1 VRTAPPTCSSGPDV
15 DAPVAGAPPGGADD
29 QGPAG
34 LAAGGGSP
42 GPGTGPPAP
51 LLAVR
56 RLEAGYGRSRVLHG
70 VDLDVPHGEV
80 VALLG
85 RNGVGKTTTV
95 HAIMGMLRPS
105 AGSIRLDGVELAG
118 RPAHVVARA
127 GIALVPQGRR
137 VFTPLPV
144 EENLRIGLRAVPGG
158 WTLERVY
165 ELLPRLADRARHRG
179 DQLSGGEQQ
188 MLAIGRALLRNPRL
202 LVLDEPSDGL
212 APTVVEQVTGVLAE
226 LVAGGLS
233 AVLVEQNLWVAFQL
247 AVSVCVMEKG
257 QVVHRSTAAEFRSDP
272 GTARALLGVG

>member
-1 VRTAPPTCSSGPDV
+1 
-15 DAPVAGAPPGGADD
+15 
-29 QGPAG
+29 
-34 LAAGGGSP
+34 
-42 GPGTGPPAP
+42 
-51 LLAVR
+51 
-56 RLEAGYGRSRVLHG
+56 VLHG
-70 VDLDVPHGEV
+70 IDLDVPHGQV

-118 RPAHVVARA
+118 RPAHAVARA

-137 VFTPLPV
+137 RVFAPLTV
-144 EENLRIGLRAVPGG
+144 EENLRIGLRPVQAG

-165 ELLPRLADRARHRG
+165 ELLPRLAERARHRG

-202 LVLDEPSDGL
+202 LLLDEPSDGL
-212 APTVVEQVTGVLAE
+212 APAVVEQVTRVLAE

-233 AVLVEQNLWVAFQL
+233 AVLVEQNLWVALEL
-247 AVSVCVMEKG
+247 AASVCVMAKG
-257 QVVHRSTAAEFRSDP
+257 QVVHRSTTAEFRRDP
-272 GTARALLGVG
+272 DTARALLGVG

>member
-1 VRTAPPTCSSGPDV
+1 MDG
-15 DAPVAGAPPGGADD
+15 PVAGASPGGPDG
-29 QGPAG
+29 QGPAVPG
-34 LAAGGGSP
+34 TAGGTP
-42 GPGTGPPAP
+42 EAGPGHPAP

-56 RLEAGYGRSRVLHG
+56 GLEAGYGRSRVLHG
-70 VDLDVPHGEV
+70 VDLDVPPGEV

-95 HAIMGMLRPS
+95 HAITGMLRPS
-105 AGSIRLDGVELAG
+105 AGSVRLDGVELAG

-137 VFTPLPV
+137 VFAPLTV
-144 EENLRIGLRAVPGG
+144 EENLRVGLRAVPGG
-158 WTLERVY
+158 WTLARVY
-165 ELLPRLADRARHRG
+165 ELLPGLAERARHRG

-212 APTVVEQVTGVLAE
+212 APAVVEQVTGLLAE

-233 AVLVEQNLWVAFQL
+233 AVLVEQNLRL
-247 AVSVCVMEKG
+247 ALTLAASVCVMAKG
-257 QVVHRSTAAEFRSDP
+257 RVVHRATAAEFRRDP
-272 GTARALLGVG
+272 DTARALLGVG

>member
-1 VRTAPPTCSSGPDV
+1 MD
-15 DAPVAGAPPGGADD
+15 
-29 QGPAG
+29 
-34 LAAGGGSP
+34 
-42 GPGTGPPAP
+42 GPGSGARAAA
-51 LLAVR
+51 LLEVR
-56 RLEAGYGRSRVLHG
+56 GLQAGYGRSRVLHG
-70 VDLDVPHGEV
+70 IDLDVPHGEV
-80 VALLG
+80 VALLR

-118 RPAHVVARA
+118 RPAHAVAKA

-137 VFTPLPV
+137 VFAPLTV
-144 EENLRIGLRAVPGG
+144 EENLRIGRRAVAGG

-165 ELLPRLADRARHRG
+165 ELLPQLAERAGHRG

-212 APTVVEQVTGVLAE
+212 APTLVEQVTRLLAE

-233 AVLVEQNLWVAFQL
+233 AVLVEQNLWVALEL
-247 AVSVCVMEKG
+247 AASVRVMAKG
-257 QVVHRSTAAEFRSDP
+257 QIVHRATAAEFRRDP
-272 GTARALLGVG
+272 ATARALLGVG